1 MLGIYSISFS
11 PIADCYYLLSTCEK
25 MRCREVKWLC
35 QGYKGH
41 AEVSIQI
48 RGL

>member
-1 MLGIYSISFS
+1 MLGIYSISIS
-11 PIADCYYLLSTCEK
+11 LIADHYYLLSICEK

-41 AEVSIQI
+41 AEVSIRIQ
-48 RGL
+48 GL